1 MRSKLWFVAAL
12 SLVAAL
18 AVWAAESGPAAGS
31 DAPMIHIDAVND
43 DAGSFCVTCRAGLAP
58 TVVAFIA
65 ADSEESRKLVLA
77 VNESAKQFK
86 DRHLNTALVYVGGD
100 AGFHSLGEWCH
111 QHEIVAPMARL
122 AADAD
127 DLDNWKLN
135 AEAKTTTVFIKQ
147 HKVVDSVGDI
157 AVEQFKQCLTG
168 LFD

>member
-1 MRSKLWFVAAL
+1 MRGKFWFATMLGLAA
-12 SLVAAL
+12 VM

-43 DAGSFCVTCRAGLAP
+43 DGGSFCVTCRAGLSP

-65 ADSEESRKLVLA
+65 ADSEESRKLVMA
-77 VNESAKQFK
+77 VNESAKQFR
-86 DRHLNTALVYVGGD
+86 DRRLHTALVYVGAD
-100 AGFHSLGEWCH
+100 AGFRSLGEWCH

-122 AADAD
+122 AADAEE
-127 DLDNWKLN
+127 LKNWKLN
-135 AEAKTTTVFIKQ
+135 GEVKTTTVFIKQ

-157 AVEQFKQCLTG
+157 ATEQFKQCLTG